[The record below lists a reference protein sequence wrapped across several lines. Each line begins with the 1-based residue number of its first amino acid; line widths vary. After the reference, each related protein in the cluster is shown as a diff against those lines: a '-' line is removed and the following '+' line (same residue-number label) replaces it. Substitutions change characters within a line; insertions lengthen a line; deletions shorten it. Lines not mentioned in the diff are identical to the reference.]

1 MDRDDVQ
8 EFIKLADPETTTTL
22 DLSNKDI
29 RELPGE
35 IGTLYNLEHLDL
47 SYNYIEKL
55 PAEIGKLTKLKTLLL
70 LRNELK
76 ELPPQMGLLVNLTL
90 LDVSHNRFP
99 TFPREISGLSSLR
112 TLDASY
118 CELKYLPL
126 EFIDLLSL
134 KELYLEENQFEFPPS
149 KVIKRG
155 LYATMHYLTS
165 EKKKKDAAKV
175 ILQVFNLPEKIQ
187 TPFKQYIACFNDM
200 ISAVNEEEIKF
211 DINFINQDIQPDIE
225 LKVEVESYLYDFL
238 KFIKQKIDSLKTE
251 TTDEAKLTM
260 IDLQAIEL
268 RKHIQSFNTS
278 LDSKMG
284 EIKKIQEQIEGFYK
298 LLGDKDS

>member
-1 MDRDDVQ
+1 MDKEDVQ

-29 RELPGE
+29 RELPAE
-35 IGTLYNLEHLDL
+35 IGSLYNLEHLDL
-47 SYNYIEKL
+47 SYNYIERL
-55 PAEIGKLTKLKTLLL
+55 PVEIGKLTKLKTLLL

-76 ELPPQMGLLVNLTL
+76 ELPSQVGFLSNLTL
-90 LDVSHNRFP
+90 LDVSHNRFSN
-99 TFPREISGLSSLR
+99 FPKEIGTLGNLR

-118 CELKYLPL
+118 CELKALPI
-126 EFIDLLSL
+126 EFIELLSL
-134 KELYLEENQFEFPPS
+134 KELYLEENQFEFPPA

-155 LYATMHYLTS
+155 LYATMHFLTS

-187 TPFKQYIACFNDM
+187 TPFKQYIDCFNDM
-200 ISAVNEEEIKF
+200 VSAINEEEVKF

-238 KFIKQKIDSLKTE
+238 KFIKQKIDSVKVE
-251 TTDEAKLTM
+251 SADEAKLSM
-260 IDLQAIEL
+260 LDLQVVEL
-268 RKHIQSFNTS
+268 RKHIQTFNTS
-278 LDSKMG
+278 LDSKMD
-284 EIKKIQEQIEGFYK
+284 EIKKIQEQIENFYK
-298 LLGDKDS
+298 LLGDKDQ

>member
-1 MDRDDVQ
+1 
-8 EFIKLADPETTTTL
+8 
-22 DLSNKDI
+22 
-29 RELPGE
+29 
-35 IGTLYNLEHLDL
+35 
-47 SYNYIEKL
+47 
-55 PAEIGKLTKLKTLLL
+55 
-70 LRNELK
+70 
-76 ELPPQMGLLVNLTL
+76 MGC
-90 LDVSHNRFP
+90 
-99 TFPREISGLSSLR
+99 EISGLSSLR
-112 TLDASY
+112 TLDVSY
-118 CELKYLPL
+118 CELKYLFL

-134 KELYLEENQFEFPPS
+134 KELYLEENQFEFPLF